1 MVAPVENRGRT
12 DDEEPDNKP
21 PPAVKAVDGPVNL
34 LESSTSESIGT
45 SKIKNKRQVPT
56 LECVSILFNSEISSI
71 LATYYRWLLCRLCRV
86 HDRF

>member
-12 DDEEPDNKP
+12 DDEDPDDKP
-21 PPAVKAVDGPVNL
+21 PAAVKAVDGPVNL

-56 LECVSILFNSEISSI
+56 PEFVTIFFISEISSI
-71 LATYYRWLLCRLCRV
+71 LATY
-86 HDRF
+86 